1 VFTATTFADD
11 GTANSLRG
19 AISAS
24 NADTGTATDTIQLQ
38 AGTYTLTIANS
49 SGLHEIKNASGD
61 LNITNTNHA
70 LVIEGATDAKG
81 KPTTIIQQT
90 VADRVFEFLGEDSL
104 NTVTFENLVIEGGQ
118 AQDDGRPGAAAG
130 TTIAEGG
137 GILDGSGVVTLTNV
151 VLQNNSAHAG
161 AGLIAE
167 GGGIAQVGIGSLT
180 IQSSVIQSNKVL
192 LDPSGTSTTN
202 ANGGI
207 AIGGGVSADNSSSTL
222 TDPTLI
228 ITNSTVSDNTA
239 TGGNADTGEGGE
251 ADGGGIY
258 AFASTTIN
266 DSTLSGNTV
275 IGGNSNDKGGGNALG
290 GGLYSQLITTLTAST
305 LSGNTVTGGNGGG
318 SAAPGVAQG
327 GGGYFGEVGGALVN
341 STIADNQTVGGQGT
355 TSNPV
360 ASGGGLFFNNGTLTN
375 VTVADNQASPPQGGT
390 GTTSGGGIAIGGG
403 TVTLVNTL
411 VALNSATTS
420 PDVAGTAGTGSGH
433 NLIGEA
439 DGGTGFSTANG
450 DKFGSTASPL
460 NPLLGSLQN
469 NGGPTQTIALL
480 AGSPALNAGDNS
492 ALAATGSSDQRGQG
506 FARVVNGTIDIGAF
520 EVQPPP
526 PPSSPPPPP
535 SSPPPSPTPKP
546 PPVLHTPSL
555 LALFDEL
562 LHGVETINGNDT
574 ETVIDS
580 LFGISLLV
588 STYDG
593 AGNLTSVTLFGTNI
607 TALFEMS

>member
-1 VFTATTFADD
+1 MPRTFLDD

-19 AISAS
+19 DISAS

-38 AGTYTLTIANS
+38 AGTYQLTIPNS

-70 LVIEGATDAKG
+70 LVIEGATDANG

-90 VADRVFEFLGEDSL
+90 VADRVFEFLGNDSL

-167 GGGIAQVGIGSLT
+167 GGGIAQVGLGSLT

-192 LDPSGTSTTN
+192 LDPSGSSSTN

-207 AIGGGVSADNSSSTL
+207 AIGGGVSADNPAPSTDTIL
-222 TDPTLI
+222 T
-228 ITNSTVSDNTA
+228 ITNSIVSDNTA

-258 AFASTTIN
+258 AAAPTTIT

-275 IGGNSNDKGGGNALG
+275 IGGNSNDKGGGNASG
-290 GGLYSQLITTLTAST
+290 GGLYSQFITNVTAST

-318 SAAPGVAQG
+318 SAAPGAAQG
-327 GGGYFGEVGGALVN
+327 GGGYFGEAGGALVN
-341 STIADNQTVGGQGT
+341 STIADNQAVGGQGT
-355 TSNPV
+355 ASNPV

-390 GTTSGGGIAIGGG
+390 GTTSGGGIAIGRG

-420 PDVAGTAGTGSGH
+420 PDFSGSAGTGSGH

-469 NGGPTQTIALL
+469 NGGPTPTLALL
-480 AGSPALNAGDNS
+480 PGSPALNAGDNS

-506 FARVVNGTIDIGAF
+506 FARVVNGIIDIGAF

-546 PPVLHTPSL
+546 TTTLHTPAL

-562 LHGVETINGNDT
+562 LHGVETVNGNDT

-580 LFGISLLV
+580 IFGISLLV

-593 AGNLTSVTLFGTNI
+593 AGNLTSVDLLGTNV
-607 TALFEMS
+607 TALFELS